1 MEVGKLAA
9 DVMAGRRS
17 KGPRQ
22 RNPLLREG
30 RRRVALAPLPWPI
43 VLATLAFALSRL
55 YLLVGFTAYGSDT
68 AVYAQYALEAAEAAR
83 QGQSLYSYREQL
95 FDERSRRAA
104 AEGVVAPP
112 PYDFQVEYPPLALAV
127 ILLPQKLFAAAR
139 EASGSPL
146 PALNRY
152 RMLFRGMLALVDAAL
167 FVALLWLIGRL
178 FPGEGDRGAAERLVL
193 YAAGG
198 LVLGH
203 LLYDRLDLLMTALIV
218 FAFALLI
225 SRAHYLWS
233 WLLFALAV
241 HYKLVPLLLAPVWII
256 GAMAPRAPDEPLHG
270 VVRRLIARALALLA
284 VLALPFLPLYLWAGR
299 PGIAFL
305 SFHWLRGV
313 EIESVAASLLVLAR
327 AVAGQRLEVVSEFGG
342 QDAKAPL
349 APVLGAISPVVTL
362 LGIAVGSG
370 FLMREAVRDKPASVG
385 ADGPTH
391 LARRSPR
398 LFFAWAAALLL
409 LAMTTSKVLSA
420 QYFVWLL
427 PLAGLLDAPPRRR
440 RAYGLAFLVL
450 FALTTTI
457 FPCLYFAE
465 ILGERL
471 AKGKDGIFVG
481 PTRIG
486 AALLLARNG
495 LLVALTATWV
505 AGAVRQG
512 YKKQN
517 SREWRDDQETASA
530 PSRRSSS

>member
-1 MEVGKLAA
+1 
-9 DVMAGRRS
+9 MAGRRS

-22 RNPLLREG
+22 RTPLLREG
-30 RRRVALAPLPWPI
+30 RERAALAPLPWPI

-68 AVYAQYALEAAEAAR
+68 AVYAQYALEADEAAR
-83 QGQSLYSYREQL
+83 HGRSLYSYREQL
-95 FDERSRRAA
+95 FDEWSRRAA
-104 AEGVVAPP
+104 AEGIAAPP
-112 PYDFQVEYPPLALAV
+112 PYDFQVEYPPLAMAV
-127 ILLPQKLFAAAR
+127 IILPQRLIGAAR
-139 EASGSPL
+139 DASGSPL

-167 FVALLWLIGRL
+167 FSTLLWLIGQL
-178 FPGEGDRGAAERLVL
+178 FPGEGDRSAAERLAL
-193 YAAGG
+193 YVAGG

-203 LLYDRLDLLMTALIV
+203 LLYDRLDLLMAALIV
-218 FAFALLI
+218 FAFALLV
-225 SRAHYLWS
+225 SRAHILWS

-256 GAMAPRAPDEPLHG
+256 GAMAPRTPDEPLHG
-270 VVRRLIARALALLA
+270 VVRRLIGMALALSA
-284 VLALPFLPLYLWAGR
+284 VLVLPFLPLYLWAGR
-299 PGIAFL
+299 SGMAFL

-313 EIESVAASLLVLAR
+313 EIESVAASLLVLSR
-327 AVAGQRLEVVSEFGG
+327 AVAGRRLEVVSEFGG

-349 APVLGAISPVVTL
+349 APLLGAISPVVTL
-362 LGIAVGSG
+362 LAIAVGSG
-370 FLMREAVRDKPASVG
+370 FLMREAVRGKPASVG
-385 ADGPTH
+385 ADGSIR

-398 LFFAWAAALLL
+398 LFFDWTAALLL
-409 LAMTTSKVLSA
+409 LAMTTSKVLSS

-440 RAYGLAFLVL
+440 RAHGLAFLML
-450 FALTTTI
+450 FALTAAI
-457 FPCLYFAE
+457 FPGFYFEE
-465 ILGERL
+465 ILGERI
-471 AKGKDGIFVG
+471 AKGKDGIFIG

-512 YKKQN
+512 YYKEG
-517 SREWRDDQETASA
+517 SGEWRDDQETASTPSRPA
-530 PSRRSSS
+530 PSSLARTSRS